1 MPGLCTAQLA
11 EPRTPAEHAQ
21 FVADRLLE
29 IEIIAIFGAPLAG
42 EHDRIGRIEF
52 RIEQREIDRLTVA
65 SGKVS
70 IRPQPHA
77 KFSVTREQGIARLEL
92 GDIRPAR
99 KQACVELVRVRL
111 DPGEEIADAQ
121 CPMFLVEL
129 GDRAVTEP
137 DLVRWVIEGARR
149 PDRPIHEIGT
159 RIHRVGVVVKH
170 VVHREASD
178 LNGNCPYA
186 LSSLSCSPPSP
197 NVCRRKRREV
207 L

>member
-1 MPGLCTAQLA
+1 LAVMPA
-11 EPRTPAEHAQ
+11 PAPEHTQ
-21 FVADRLLE
+21 FFADRLLE

-111 DPGEEIADAQ
+111 DPGEEIADARSEEHTS
-121 CPMFLVEL
+121 EL
-129 GDRAVTEP
+129 QS
-137 DLVRWVIEGARR
+137 
-149 PDRPIHEIGT
+149 
-159 RIHRVGVVVKH
+159 RV
-170 VVHREASD
+170 D
-178 LNGNCPYA
+178 
-186 LSSLSCSPPSP
+186 
-197 NVCRRKRREV
+197 
-207 L
+207 